1 MNLRRTAA
9 ALAAIAATATALAPA
24 AAIAAETT
32 PKASLTD
39 IENDVMCVSCREPLA
54 VAQSPQAIA
63 ERNYIRT
70 LIAQGQTKAQIE
82 QALVGQYGP
91 AVLGKPPAHGFNLTV
106 YILPPAILIAG
117 IGTLALLLPEMAAA
131 VEGQR
136 SSPSPHRRTLDRD
149 SRRAPPRRRTPPLR
163 RLKRRANSPTSTRER
178 TPRAAPA
185 PWR

>member
-9 ALAAIAATATALAPA
+9 ALAAIAATAATLAPA
-24 AAIAAETT
+24 VAAADTTT

-70 LIAQGQTKAQIE
+70 LIAQGQTKTQIE

-117 IGTLALLLPEMAAA
+117 IATLALLLPKWRRRSKANAAA
-131 VEGQR
+131 
-136 SSPSPHRRTLDRD
+136 
-149 SRRAPPRRRTPPLR
+149 RAPIAEPSIATADAHRLDEELR
-163 RLKRRANSPTSTRER
+163 RYGG
-178 TPRAAPA
+178 
-185 PWR
+185 